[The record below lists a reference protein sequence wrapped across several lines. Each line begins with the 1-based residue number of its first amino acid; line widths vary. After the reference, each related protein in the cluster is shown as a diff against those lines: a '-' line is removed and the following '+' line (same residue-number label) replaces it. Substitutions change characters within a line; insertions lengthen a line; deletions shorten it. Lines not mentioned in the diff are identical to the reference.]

1 MKLINITGGELNS
14 TILSLSEALGEG
26 GDKVAFSLRTDPG
39 YLERV
44 ASYMLRGAPSET
56 PAGAITVEIARAIMG
71 NDRVFGP
78 AEVAR
83 VVGTHI
89 DPADLVKANQVPYKL
104 ETLVRAKPNYILVYG
119 LPTNI
124 DQIVLWSAT
133 CFRWLYPEGDRT
145 SFTTDTPVQGW
156 YLVCRE
162 PVGGAPDDVVDRHA
176 TLVEIF
182 LALMLHKSVSPR
194 HNFFLAK
201 GGWCQQTKGGGEV
214 FFCFGNIATGQQY
227 GTGSHDYWAIKGPTS
242 LTAARGRTDY
252 VRVILPDDPIK

>member
-1 MKLINITGGELNS
+1 MKLINIPASELQAS
-14 TILSLSEALGEG
+14 TFALSKALGERG
-26 GDKVAFSLRTDPG
+26 SEVALQLRTDPEF
-39 YLERV
+39 LERV
-44 ASYMLRGAPSET
+44 ASFMLSGAPSET

-119 LPTNI
+119 MQTDIN
-124 DQIVLWSAT
+124 QIVLWSAT
-133 CFRWLYPEGDRT
+133 GFSWRYPEGDQT

-156 YLVCRE
+156 YLVCRD
-162 PVGGAPDDVVDRHA
+162 PVGGTPDGVVDRHA

-194 HNFFLAK
+194 HNFFLTK
-201 GGWCQQTKGGGEV
+201 GGWCQQTKEGGEV
-214 FFCFGNIATGQQY
+214 FFCFGNIATGKRY
-227 GTGSHDYWAIKGPTS
+227 SNRSHDYWAIKGHAS
-242 LTAARGRTDY
+242 LTAAGGRTDY
-252 VRVILPDDPIK
+252 VRVVLPDDPIK